1 MTAGARAMLRRL
13 CRDDRGIAA
22 VEFAILAPVLLVLIM
37 GLMDIAYN
45 AYAQA
50 ALEGAMQK
58 AGRDSGIEAANT
70 STIDENLKAKV
81 RVVIP
86 NATFLI
92 TRKSYSS
99 FGTAA
104 PERFDDAN
112 NNGQYDSGECFYDVN
127 GNRVWDR
134 DPGITGQGGASD
146 VTLYTVTVSYNRLF
160 PLAKLLGWPQ
170 TQTTTATTLLKNQP
184 YQTQAVPTVTKICS

>member
-134 DPGITGQGGASD
+134 DPGIPARA
-146 VTLYTVTVSYNRLF
+146 VR
-160 PLAKLLGWPQ
+160 
-170 TQTTTATTLLKNQP
+170 AT
-184 YQTQAVPTVTKICS
+184 